1 MKVVSGRKII
11 LFGKTLTR
19 GEKKEQEKEK
29 RLEKE
34 IFVTYVGMEVGNV
47 GNWIFSIR
55 LSIFKKRGKG
65 KLDLVKLRGAGRS
78 TAGKR
83 VPNKIEQYSYGVDRI
98 VAEGNPFCFKGTVG
112 GKLCFF

>member
-1 MKVVSGRKII
+1 MKVVLGRKII

-19 GEKKEQEKEK
+19 EERKEQEKKK

-47 GNWIFSIR
+47 DNMAIGHFRSK
-55 LSIFKKRGKG
+55 SSFKKRGKG
-65 KLDLVKLRGAGRS
+65 KLDLVEGQVRLGR
-78 TAGKR
+78 A
-83 VPNKIEQYSYGVDRI
+83 PNKIEQYFYGVDRI

-112 GKLCFF
+112 GKLCFFKLT